1 MVTPE
6 LLRGASGLQ
15 YAHPVCTLLRISFGF
30 FLFSQ
35 WLHWREALW
44 PSRWSLVSHVA
55 VLLPGR
61 HTSWHGPLQLGQS
74 YANPKPCDGR
84 NLPLEKNA

>member
-44 PSRWSLVSHVA
+44 LSRWSLVSHVA
-55 VLLPGR
+55 V
-61 HTSWHGPLQLGQS
+61 S
-74 YANPKPCDGR
+74 
-84 NLPLEKNA
+84 